1 MREQGSL
8 KGKFNKKSAAKG
20 VVKDLPPQSNDD
32 VFNVWHNFTFRSKFY
47 FIIPDHRL
55 KREKPRET

>member
-20 VVKDLPPQSNDD
+20 VVKDFPPQSNDD
-32 VFNVWHNFTFRSKFY
+32 VFIFQHNLESGVKST
-47 FIIPDHRL
+47 
-55 KREKPRET
+55 